1 MAACSDNILIMWD
14 SLISVYRM
22 WRFSLDSMLSPCWSV
37 WTLGPPSRLSAVS
50 AALSRPA
57 LCKHFSVM
65 GVGPASSPWP
75 LTPLQTPLPSEG
87 PTKGSSTWRRLRTA
101 ALLHIVSDSGVLRLV
116 VSLSFCVS
124 ACWLRAESLELF
136 QQKIIKSQTDE
147 LRDTYYTSVTV
158 CTVGLV
164 SVHILVFLTRVNQK
178 LTTSP
183 KVQMYWTKTESRFK
197 SHSLFVWIF
206 LFVYK

>member
-116 VSLSFCVS
+116 VSLSFCRRVDS
-124 ACWLRAESLELF
+124 ELKAWSCFSRRSLNHRLTSSETLITHLWPSVLLDWSVCIFLCFWL
-136 QQKIIKSQTDE
+136 
-147 LRDTYYTSVTV
+147 V
-158 CTVGLV
+158 
-164 SVHILVFLTRVNQK
+164 
-178 LTTSP
+178 
-183 KVQMYWTKTESRFK
+183 WTKNLLQVQK
-197 SHSLFVWIF
+197 SKCIKQRLISF
-206 LFVYK
+206 

>member
-22 WRFSLDSMLSPCWSV
+22 GMFSLDSMLSPWWSV

-75 LTPLQTPLPSEG
+75 LTPLQTCCPLRGQQRAPALDAVSG
-87 PTKGSSTWRRLRTA
+87 RQRCSTLSLTLVFYGSSSLWAFVCRR
-101 ALLHIVSDSGVLRLV
+101 VDSELKAWSCFSRRSLNHRLT
-116 VSLSFCVS
+116 SS
-124 ACWLRAESLELF
+124 E
-136 QQKIIKSQTDE
+136 TDK

-183 KVQMYWTKTESRFK
+183 KVQMY
-197 SHSLFVWIF
+197 
-206 LFVYK
+206 